1 MTRWPILLLTL
12 ATLISGPGPTAF
24 AQVTESILSVENT
37 HAGSDVIDSDASNP
51 GAAWNRDTLRVVSR
65 VRSTSAVAGNQ
76 NASYTLY
83 YRLLDPNG
91 QPHPIYN
98 AGSVTTNTGY
108 THTIPVDLFLNG
120 RTPVTR
126 TNTALLRP
134 FTRLSPHQPYTVEL
148 QVRKNPF
155 LTSDTATGAPRTYYH
170 FRNLASGDVFFN
182 VIATADSAT
191 LSQAYAVRTDPAKDA
206 FRVNVDATLRRYDNF
221 AGSHLPAD
229 DVSVR
234 FTWELRDAASNV
246 VIPLTT
252 TTSNIVVSLFK
263 HDPPPPLNPLQ
274 PLIQNL
280 SQTLLIEPADGTQ
293 LDPVNRTYR
302 IEVTIAH
309 RNQAVGPIFTSGNTV
324 PTPNSRLLHFS
335 GTLLFGALETRYTS
349 IDNDPGVISV
359 VAGSHVNTRLGVDAL
374 SGFVVANPALVFG
387 AGTDL
392 AVRLRSTGNAE
403 LSSGSVPVGAPPQS
417 FELSQ
422 VRVQLVPPLELDP
435 EGLKGSLRV
444 FLPTGSGYR
453 LDTAS
458 HFLRSSILFNDVLLG
473 ANLRATADSLV
484 YNPPGGL
491 FVAEDT
497 RPFWF
502 PASRLTWEIG
512 QGRFRVQHPSNEI
525 LPVRRDEYA
534 ALAAATAQLASP
546 SLAVKR
552 SNDRLHDA
560 AIAAD
565 GVFITADAQGTALLT
580 ADITLPKGDFRTH
593 FPWDT
598 RVRWNGSGNNEIVL
612 DDTAGASRL
621 QGAEPLVV
629 SYSRGCV
636 GDDCPGDPAPANPG
650 LEPANGELRFTP
662 DGGLAAAGPLVD
674 PTRLQWGRLPLGTD
688 FAHEAFTFAAGAFH
702 MPGTFLG
709 GSESGLAPHLR
720 PGVLLLSGV
729 IATNPFAA
737 NSVERRDT
745 PGTPNDLR
753 YELGLTD
760 YAGLNVRVTGDATHQ
775 GASILGGTPTGPYPL
790 KPNSKYYVRFAGVSG
805 IHDVPATG
813 FPDSLTIYGYAF
825 DVANFGFNLLD
836 NRPRES
842 LINGLID
849 LPFPSDFELPF
860 EHLQLSCLGALTGA
874 ELAGGPS
881 TKALAYWNGSFTPHA
896 LDFARNPDDACD
908 PSSGRLVLG
917 VETRV
922 AHVQP
927 ALLGNLGFLPDGNL
941 MSRADGLDGV
951 DSRLKLPSVV
961 ALNGPT
967 NETYQITPST
977 GAYFNDHR
985 GAADAPVGWINLASK
1000 FDVPFFED
1008 LLTHLHTSANAAN
1021 PAALIQVMGGWPRQN
1036 GAGGNQGWVEN
1047 GDQHFFNN
1055 ALFDASNRGYPAGVA
1070 LDNYRASATE
1080 QFHPRAH
1087 RSWQEI
1093 IHFSFPL
1100 SWVTSTRSFRSS
1112 APIEGNVIVLTTER
1126 QVDYLSAQH
1135 AELTFGAQFEILPQA
1150 NLVNIAHSLA
1160 DQTGIATAIGEAI
1173 GFTQRDE
1180 IAGGFQQLDEL
1191 LTSNMESF
1199 FDRVFAEVV
1208 DGPIEAVYDALEQ
1221 RFDAEF
1227 DFGNPLQWLSVPND
1241 FFATQ
1246 YRPKI
1251 EAALKALPGDLDK
1264 GMIHQFHDHLGKAEK
1279 ALEHVEDAIAKV
1291 QDHRTN
1297 IVKVVQKLG
1306 EFFASDHQAALSAD
1320 KVRNLL
1326 EKSDATLTE
1335 IEETLG
1341 KLRDV
1346 LSNIR
1351 DHMNDIGNLQFPG
1364 GLGIEMKDLFDG
1376 AGPILAQVAT
1386 TGATGLQN
1394 FLHDLPYNVDSPF
1407 SSYTPEELR
1416 QQVRQEVLDAFL
1428 ASSVAAD
1435 VRQVLKYRLYEND
1448 AAAREALD
1456 SVFAEVNRLIRALL
1470 KTASSQLADNFEGFL
1485 DDLGSSVASAEID
1498 GYAHINGDSLKEL
1511 RLDLSAR
1518 LDVVKPMEFGAF
1530 LHIKELDSDGS
1541 ETCNTDAETYTEV
1554 TLGAKDVEIG
1564 WFGPGLK
1571 LNASHKMTFG
1581 EKVSPVVRR
1590 LRGMAGSIQLKGE
1603 LDFQAVTIHTLA
1615 AAAAFGVQENYLSGA
1630 AGMEIN
1636 GIDVTGGGFFGS
1648 TCTLAPIELWD
1659 PKAAG
1664 ALGGGAVRGFYTY
1677 AEGWIPLNQI
1687 LGIPTSCL
1695 FELSGGLGYG
1705 FGIIGNGPTFV
1716 AKMKYGL
1723 QGRALC
1729 LVDVKG
1735 ELTGVASVDLFN
1747 PLEGLGDGDY
1757 LDTLVDN
1764 IFDSLTVRG
1773 FGKVSASLGPCPFC
1787 LEYSKEI
1794 GFTFKDRQ
1802 WKLHF

>member
-1 MTRWPILLLTL
+1 MICRHLLLLKL
-12 ATLISGPGPTAF
+12 AMLVLGPGPAL

-37 HAGSDVIDSDASNP
+37 NPGSNVIDSDASNP

-65 VRSTSAVAGNQ
+65 VQSTSAAAGTQ
-76 NASYTLY
+76 NASYTLS
-83 YRLLDPNG
+83 YRLLDANG

-98 AGSVTTNTGY
+98 AAGVTTNTGY
-108 THTIPVDLFLNG
+108 THTVPVDLFLNG

-134 FTRLSPHQPYTVEL
+134 FARLSPHQQYTVEL

-170 FRNLASGDVFFN
+170 FRSQSSGDVFYN
-182 VIATADSAT
+182 VITTADSAT
-191 LSQAYAVRTDPAKDA
+191 LAQAYAVRTDPAKNA
-206 FRVNVDATLRRYDNF
+206 FLVDVDATLRRYDNF

-229 DVSVR
+229 DVTVR
-234 FTWELRDAASNV
+234 FTWELRDAESNA
-246 VIPLTT
+246 VIPLATS
-252 TTSNIVVSLFK
+252 TSNIVVSLFK

-274 PLIQNL
+274 PLVQPL
-280 SQTLLIEPADGTQ
+280 SQTLLVQPADGTQ
-293 LDPVNRTYR
+293 LDPVQRTYR

-309 RNQAVGPIFTSGNTV
+309 RDQAVGPIFTPGNTIA
-324 PTPNSRLLHFS
+324 TPNSRLLHFS
-335 GTLLFGALETRYTS
+335 GTLLFGALETRFTS

-359 VAGSHVNTRLGVDAL
+359 VAGSHVNTRLGVDSL

-387 AGTDL
+387 TGTDL
-392 AVRLRSTGNAE
+392 AVRLRSTGTAE
-403 LSSGSVPVGAPPQS
+403 LSSGSVPVNAPPQS

-422 VRVQLVPPLELDP
+422 VRVQLVPPLALDP

-444 FLPTGSGYR
+444 FFPTGSGYR

-458 HFLRSSILFNDVLLG
+458 HFLRSSILFDDVLLG
-473 ANLRATADSLV
+473 ANLRPTAASLV
-484 YNPPGGL
+484 FNPAGGL

-502 PASRLTWEIG
+502 PATRLTWEIA

-525 LPVRRDEYA
+525 LPVRRDEYT
-534 ALAAATAQLASP
+534 ALAAAAAQLASP

-552 SNDRLHDA
+552 SNDRVHDA
-560 AIAAD
+560 ATAAA
-565 GVFITADAQGTALLT
+565 GVFISANAQGTAVLT
-580 ADITLPKGDFRTH
+580 ANITLGNGDFRTH

-598 RVRWNGSGNNEIVL
+598 RVQWNNGGQNAVVL
-612 DDTAGASRL
+612 DATVAPSVLRGVDDLS
-621 QGAEPLVV
+621 V

-636 GDDCPGDPAPANPG
+636 GDDCPGDPAPASPG
-650 LEPANGELRFTP
+650 LEPGNGELFFTP
-662 DGGLAAAGPLVD
+662 DGGLVGAGPLTE
-674 PTRLQWGRLPLGTD
+674 PTRIQWGRLPSGTD
-688 FAHEAFTFAAGAFH
+688 FAHEAYTFANGTFH

-709 GSESGLAPHLR
+709 GAESGLAPHLR

-729 IATNPFAA
+729 VATNPLAA
-737 NSVERRDT
+737 NRLERRDT

-753 YELGLTD
+753 YEAGLAD
-760 YAGLNVRVTGDATHQ
+760 YAGLNVRVTGEGTHQ

-790 KPNSKYYVRFAGVSG
+790 KPNAKYYVRYAGVSG
-805 IHDVPATG
+805 IHDVPASG

-825 DVANFGFNLLD
+825 DVANFAFNLLD

-860 EHLQLSCLGALTGA
+860 EHLELSCLGALTGA
-874 ELAGGPS
+874 DLAGSP
-881 TKALAYWNGSFTPHA
+881 TAKALAYWNGSFTPLA
-896 LDFARNPDDACD
+896 LDFARNAEDACD

-927 ALLGNLGFLPDGNL
+927 LLLGNLGFLPDGNL
-941 MSRADGLDGV
+941 ITHADGLDGV

-961 ALNGPT
+961 SLNGPT
-967 NETYQITPST
+967 NEAYQITPST

-985 GAADAPVGWINLASK
+985 GAADAPVGWVNLASK

-1036 GAGGNQGWVEN
+1036 GADGNQGWVTN

-1055 ALFDASNRGYPAGVA
+1055 ALFDPSNRGYPTGVV

-1080 QFHPRAH
+1080 QFRPRAH

-1093 IHFSFPL
+1093 INFSFPL
-1100 SWVTSTRSFRSS
+1100 TWSTTTRSFRSS
-1112 APIEGNVIVLTTER
+1112 APVEGNVIVLTTER

-1135 AELTFGAQFEILPQA
+1135 AELTFGAQFDILPQA

-1160 DQTGIATAIGEAI
+1160 DQTGIATAVGEAI

-1180 IAGGFQQLDEL
+1180 IVGGFQQLDEL
-1191 LTSNMESF
+1191 LTSNMEAF
-1199 FDRVFAEVV
+1199 FDRVFTEVV
-1208 DGPIEAVYDALEQ
+1208 DGPIEEVYDALEQ
-1221 RFDAEF
+1221 RFETEF
-1227 DFGNPLQWLSVPND
+1227 DFDNPLLWLSVPND

-1264 GMIHQFHDHLGKAEK
+1264 GMIHQFSDHLGKAEK

-1306 EFFASDHQAALSAD
+1306 DFFASDHQAALAAD

-1341 KLRDV
+1341 KLREV

-1351 DHMNDIGNLQFPG
+1351 DHMDDIGNLQFPG
-1364 GLGIEMKDLFDG
+1364 GLGIEMKELFDG
-1376 AGPILAQVAT
+1376 AGPILAQVAN

-1394 FLHDLPYNVDSPF
+1394 FLNDIPYNLDSPF
-1407 SSYTPEELR
+1407 SSYTPETLR
-1416 QQVRQEVLDAFL
+1416 QQVRQEVMDAFL
-1428 ASSVAAD
+1428 ASPVAAD

-1485 DDLGSSVASAEID
+1485 DDLGTKVASADID

-1590 LRGMAGSIQLKGE
+1590 LRGMAGSLQLKGE

-1648 TCTLAPIELWD
+1648 ACSLAPIELWD

-1664 ALGGGAVRGFYTY
+1664 AIGAAPVRGFYTY

-1687 LGIPTSCL
+1687 LGIPSSCL
-1695 FELSGGLGYG
+1695 FELSGGFGYG
-1705 FGIIGNGPTFV
+1705 WGILGNGPTFI
-1716 AKMKYGL
+1716 AKLKYGL

-1747 PLEGLGDGDY
+1747 PVEGLGDGDY
-1757 LDTLVDN
+1757 LDTLIDN
-1764 IFDSLTVRG
+1764 VFDSLTVRG
-1773 FGKVSASLGPCPFC
+1773 FGKVSGSLGPCPFC

-1794 GFTFKDRQ
+1794 GFTFKDRR